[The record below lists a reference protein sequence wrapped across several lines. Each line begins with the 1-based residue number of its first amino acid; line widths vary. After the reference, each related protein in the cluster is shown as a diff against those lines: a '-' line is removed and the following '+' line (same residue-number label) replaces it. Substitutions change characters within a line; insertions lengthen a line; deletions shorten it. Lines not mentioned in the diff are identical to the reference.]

1 MGTLQCL
8 NAILQRETTFITSR
22 FPGRRNLYKWGYSF
36 KCKNLLQGSKLFCI
50 RIDSIEKGA
59 GGVGRGGGGG
69 GAGKGCSQKKMVE
82 LLPLKVHIQLNLQSE
97 KSFFGHI
104 INTIVETFYNLFR

>member
-69 GAGKGCSQKKMVE
+69 EGV
-82 LLPLKVHIQLNLQSE
+82 QSKE
-97 KSFFGHI
+97 NGRVASTKSAYSAKP
-104 INTIVETFYNLFR
+104 TV